1 MINVQNYRKGF
12 GSCPDCPV
20 SIEFLLI
27 HTGNVLLFFK
37 SKFDK
42 EKCDDKQEHF
52 YHLILWMAFG
62 KVFLNRKYSLK
73 TPKCM
78 PSFSSLP
85 VAWIVVFVG
94 LILARGPYVWH
105 PWSKPDNNIFSLLF
119 NRLLFFY
126 LSPVIILVSSY
137 LVCSHCTFSIWIHS
151 EHTKHALPVRQ
162 RYPLSVTLPVFWD
175 RHCPEAN
182 LWYWVILKFY
192 VSACD
197 NIKPK
202 SGPWC
207 PFSRLAKS

>member
-1 MINVQNYRKGF
+1 
-12 GSCPDCPV
+12 
-20 SIEFLLI
+20 
-27 HTGNVLLFFK
+27 
-37 SKFDK
+37 
-42 EKCDDKQEHF
+42 
-52 YHLILWMAFG
+52 
-62 KVFLNRKYSLK
+62 
-73 TPKCM
+73 M
-78 PSFSSLP
+78 PSFSSLS

-192 VSACD
+192 VSVCD

-207 PFSRLAKS
+207 PFSRLAKSHRKVEKGSEWMCVFIHVCALMCVESTHLWAAVKSSVSSGSWQLCLENGSACMTPCPPSLVSFSVFCHFVIPPCP